1 MVISKIVWVLTVSA
15 LLFSPIVFSQSNS
28 DIDSLRKQI
37 EGLQARIASLELRQS
52 FATFMPDVA
61 ERFHVM
67 HRAGEAG
74 DWAVASHE
82 LSEIKRLVEL
92 STDIDAEKG
101 NLMQIMMRSSLDE
114 LDSAIDQG
122 SATDFERSLD
132 QSVAS
137 CNACHNATDSA
148 FIQVTLD
155 ERDALNIRHAH
166 TFMARSAPQ
175 EHGHGEATEDMHKA
189 QPSMGSDQKHEE
201 VNDMP
206 HKD

>member
-1 MVISKIVWVLTVSA
+1 MVISKKVWVLTVSA
-15 LLFSPIVFSQSNS
+15 LLLSPFVFSQSNS

-37 EGLQARIASLELRQS
+37 EGLQSRLASLELRQS
-52 FATFMPDVA
+52 FATFMPDMA

-67 HRAGEAG
+67 HRAGRAG

-82 LSEIKRLVEL
+82 LTEIQRLVEL
-92 STDIDAEKG
+92 STDIDSEKG
-101 NLMQIMMRSSLDE
+101 KLMLIMMQTSLDK

-122 SATDFERSLD
+122 NTTAFERSLE
-132 QSVAS
+132 QSVES

-155 ERDALNIRHAH
+155 ERDSLSIRHPH
-166 TFMARSAPQ
+166 TFTARAAPQ

-189 QPSMGSDQKHEE
+189 QPSMDSDQKHEE
-201 VNDMP
+201 VNDAP